1 MRTTGMELWKTID
14 CHTDVSDGIK
24 PIPISKGIAENG
36 VLNIKNVTAQD
47 MPQYTASRPP

>member
-1 MRTTGMELWKTID
+1 MGLWKTID
-14 CHTDVSDGIK
+14 CPAGVSNGIK
-24 PIPISKGIAENG
+24 PIPIAKGIAENG